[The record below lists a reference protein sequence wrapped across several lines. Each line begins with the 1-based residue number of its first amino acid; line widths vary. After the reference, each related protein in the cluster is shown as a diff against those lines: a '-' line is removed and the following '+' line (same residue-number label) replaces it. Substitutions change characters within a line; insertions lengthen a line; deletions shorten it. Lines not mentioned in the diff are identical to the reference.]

1 MATIGG
7 PNLHI
12 SNVPFMN
19 LGRPVNGGISDQ
31 YSDVR
36 LRIGIIDNPTTT
48 RNSNTKFDPLKSNSA
63 VNLSSGKVSIRWLEY
78 DGGLIRPPE
87 FSTKGGDDYDDF
99 SDREMLSLTH
109 PIMWNDEVNWMGI
122 NYLPP
127 VGSVVVVGYRKNNL
141 PVILGFL
148 QQHYQVCEPLKLGE
162 LMIKGYGQNSSHWKQ
177 DNEQEHKAWIIEGEK
192 DGFGKESSDTVVLK
206 IRLKAAASKDDD
218 TSDDVNNPKDR
229 ANKKGLIDLVAYR
242 VSGGKH
248 IAASAIEIKPESIGF
263 MSYVPE
269 DGVAEN
275 KLKTFNK
282 IELTKDALN
291 FSSSDNGASSGVQMS
306 KDSIGFSSKTSSSSS
321 SQEQGSNVQIGKD
334 SMTFSSVNENGDTVI
349 SVDTGSVL
357 LKSKDSKGES
367 RINLDLG
374 KVELYSSRINQVTNK
389 IAVNQIKIEGND
401 ALISVAGD
409 VNVVADGNL
418 NLNSKGKVNINGDSG
433 IKLSGSRIDF
443 N

>member
-1 MATIGG
+1 
-7 PNLHI
+7 
-12 SNVPFMN
+12 
-19 LGRPVNGGISDQ
+19 
-31 YSDVR
+31 
-36 LRIGIIDNPTTT
+36 
-48 RNSNTKFDPLKSNSA
+48 
-63 VNLSSGKVSIRWLEY
+63 
-78 DGGLIRPPE
+78 
-87 FSTKGGDDYDDF
+87 
-99 SDREMLSLTH
+99 
-109 PIMWNDEVNWMGI
+109 
-122 NYLPP
+122 
-127 VGSVVVVGYRKNNL
+127 
-141 PVILGFL
+141 
-148 QQHYQVCEPLKLGE
+148 
-162 LMIKGYGQNSSHWKQ
+162 MIKGYGQNSSHWKQ